1 MNSVCILG
9 RVCADPVIRKTGKS
23 GKVADVTLAVDRQL
37 SQEVKEK
44 AKQTADF
51 IRCNAWGTK
60 ADLAQKYL
68 KKGDKIGA
76 DGKIRTSSYEKLD
89 GQKVYSTVVSIDNF
103 YFLEKSRPK
112 ESEPKKSDIGLANV
126 FSAEDLPF

>member
-1 MNSVCILG
+1 MNSVCLLG
-9 RVCADPVIRKTGKS
+9 RVCADPVIRETGKS
-23 GKVADVTLAVDRQL
+23 GKVADFTLAVDRQL
-37 SQEVKEK
+37 SREAKEK

-89 GQKVYSTVVSIDNF
+89 GQKVYSTIVSIDNF

-112 ESEPKKSDIGLANV
+112 ESDIGLANA